1 MRWPV
6 KLFLEGLSARDRK
19 VIVLTFEIFW
29 IAVFVLE
36 RAASHGGAEVASF
49 VYANF

>member
-6 KLFLEGLSARDRK
+6 EVLLQRLGADDRK
-19 VIVLTFEIFW
+19 IIILTFEVFW
-29 IAVFVLE
+29 IAVFLLE
-36 RAASHGGAEVASF
+36 SAASQGGGEVASF